1 MAHGLVAT
9 CELEAIDWTA
19 PWLVP
24 WRAVGQ
30 PLAAYALGG
39 CTAEGFA
46 PCPPPALRAPPLP
59 AQSPLPH
66 SPLVEYGCAA
76 ALNAAPALATCAVAP
91 VRFVP
96 QADLPEGE
104 AYEAFIFRTGQV
116 PTRDGLHDFFN
127 GLCWLKFPQTKI
139 KLNQLQAAQIAQT
152 GIQPVRGP
160 ARDALTV
167 FDENSAVLQAPDA
180 LWEALQAKDWHR
192 LFVTLRPLWQEAQLI
207 LFGHALVEK
216 LVSPRKSMT
225 AHVYRA
231 QAASNSIADIDAW
244 LAADL
249 SAEKLAGKPFAHL
262 PVLGVPGWWAAN
274 EDPGFYA
281 DISVFRPAR
290 KPCEETGKP

>member
-1 MAHGLVAT
+1 MAAG
-9 CELEAIDWTA
+9 ELQAIDWAA
-19 PWLVP
+19 PWLAP
-24 WRAVGQ
+24 WRAVGE
-30 PLAAYALGG
+30 PLALYALGG
-39 CTAEGFA
+39 WAAKGSA
-46 PCPPPALRAPPLP
+46 PCPPPALRTPPLP
-59 AQSPLPH
+59 TQSPLPP
-66 SPLVEYGCAA
+66 SRLVVHVCAA
-76 ALNAAPALATCAVAP
+76 ALNAASALATCTAAP

-139 KLNQLQAAQIAQT
+139 RLNQLQAAQIART

-180 LWEALQAKDWHR
+180 LWEALLAKDWHR
-192 LFVTLRPLWQEAQLI
+192 LFVTLRPLWRDAQLI

-216 LVSPRKSMT
+216 LVSPRKSIT

-249 SAEKLAGKPFAHL
+249 SADKLAGKPFAHL
-262 PVLGVPGWWAAN
+262 PVLGVPGWCAAN
-274 EDPGFYA
+274 EDSAFYA

-290 KPCEETGKP
+290 KLGEEDKKP